1 MLSSFKELF
10 AKVKELESPPTL
22 GIVAADDEHAME
34 AALEAEK
41 MGLVT
46 PVFIGDEK
54 EIRLIL
60 EKLDPGKSATVISVD
75 DPEKVPYEAVKLV
88 HEGRVKAL
96 MKGRIETGTL
106 LKAVVD
112 KDKGLGTGRL
122 MTHVALNEIPS
133 YHKLLVTTDGGMVP
147 YPDLDTKKQIIQNAV
162 EVLNQLGYAEPKV
175 ACLAAVEKVN
185 PKMPET
191 LEARALKEMN
201 QKGEISGC
209 IVEGPISF
217 DLAFSKDA
225 AEVKGFDSPVAGD
238 ADILLVPDIT
248 AGNILG
254 KSLVYA
260 ANGSMAGIIYGAS
273 VPVILTS
280 RGSSTEEKL
289 QSIAF
294 ASLIK
299 MEC

>member
-299 MEC
+299 MEG